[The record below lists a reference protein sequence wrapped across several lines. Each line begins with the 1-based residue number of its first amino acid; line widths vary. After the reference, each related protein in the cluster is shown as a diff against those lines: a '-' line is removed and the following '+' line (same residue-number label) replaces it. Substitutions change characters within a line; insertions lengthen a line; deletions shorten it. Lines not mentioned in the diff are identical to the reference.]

1 MPLGRNPWDE
11 ERARVLYLERLFD
24 NIRYD
29 IQLDYFAHR
38 NNFLNSQRQPHVVR
52 MTLRQQQSFLTYL
65 HTDMQSTLWVNEELR
80 RGALHRSGQQAAAL
94 RRMLRERRQM
104 ASEDLR
110 ANPPRGV
117 GAGGTWKP
125 CPPTPSA
132 PRKRPRT
139 GSPRFTV
146 RSHTAE
152 SHRSYHLQNLDA
164 AQPRQKDAH
173 RKLSFAKNN
182 AFWENPE
189 KNWLQFSKNQ
199 AKF

>member
-104 ASEDLR
+104 TKEDLR
-110 ANPPRGV
+110 AFPPEGAANPRPTPGV
-117 GAGGTWKP
+117 WKP

-139 GSPRFTV
+139 GSP
-146 RSHTAE
+146 
-152 SHRSYHLQNLDA
+152 
-164 AQPRQKDAH
+164 
-173 RKLSFAKNN
+173 
-182 AFWENPE
+182 
-189 KNWLQFSKNQ
+189 
-199 AKF
+199 

>member
-94 RRMLRERRQM
+94 RRMLRERGQ
-104 ASEDLR
+104 R
-110 ANPPRGV
+110 AQWSAEAEMVSAMND
-117 GAGGTWKP
+117 
-125 CPPTPSA
+125 A
-132 PRKRPRT
+132 PRTPPSHSAARHDSKAALVKVA
-139 GSPRFTV
+139 SPT
-146 RSHTAE
+146 S
-152 SHRSYHLQNLDA
+152 
-164 AQPRQKDAH
+164 P
-173 RKLSFAKNN
+173 
-182 AFWENPE
+182 
-189 KNWLQFSKNQ
+189 
-199 AKF
+199 